1 MNKLPPC
8 LLPLC
13 HRPVCLLFNWN
24 TNLLALTLCSSML
37 KKTDL
42 RCPAGAASATS
53 LLPFPRAPLT
63 SPLTRHNDWATLSSQ
78 TWACIVMCSWE
89 TFSAVWKDN
98 RSFVELLYPHLVNW
112 PHLLFLVVLKWLHPL
127 TVLGIEPIL
136 DGVLEGEHVV
146 KKCLFS
152 SITDLLNPLPPAPR
166 VVATARFHPLVTPS
180 QGHRERQTNT
190 RPPFT
195 FLHICTNSAQFA
207 SHAGSSWMNI
217 SYIEII
223 NNYWNGLCNNQNF
236 AESAGHSILWSSI
249 KQKPSVQYSYK
260 HKIGKATLC
269 ALHN

>member
-1 MNKLPPC
+1 MVKSSNRFIMCIRLWINCP
-8 LLPLC
+8 LVFYLC

-63 SPLTRHNDWATLSSQ
+63 SPLTRHNDWATHSSQ

-98 RSFVELLYPHLVNW
+98 RSFVELLYPHLVHW
-112 PHLLFLVVLKWLHPL
+112 PHLLLLVVLKWLHPL

-136 DGVLEGEHVV
+136 DGVLEGEHLV
-146 KKCLFS
+146 KKCLFF
-152 SITDLLNPLPPAPR
+152 SIIDLLNPLPPAPR
-166 VVATARFHPLVTPS
+166 VVATARFHPEQLVTPS

-195 FLHICTNSAQFA
+195 FLHICKNSAQFA

-223 NNYWNGLCNNQNF
+223 NNYWNGLCYYQNANQTETLGSIQLWAQERQGNF
-236 AESAGHSILWSSI
+236 I
-249 KQKPSVQYSYK
+249 
-260 HKIGKATLC
+260 
-269 ALHN
+269 